1 MNGATIA
8 DNQCRASKL
17 SRQFE
22 ESLPPK
28 ASSISGNSRKRSLHI
43 SYRQGVKV
51 FACENVRL
59 RRLVESRSMHRNR
72 YGNQPKVPKER
83 LLVKGKRRFETLIA
97 NLFRLRNVMKRAK
110 EKSACG

>member
-8 DNQCRASKL
+8 DNQCRATKQ
-17 SRQFE
+17 SRQLE

-43 SYRQGVKV
+43 VASYRQGVKV
-51 FACENVRL
+51 CACENVRL
-59 RRLVESRSMHRNR
+59 RSLAESRAMHCNR

-97 NLFRLRNVMKRAK
+97 NLFRLGNVK
-110 EKSACG
+110 E